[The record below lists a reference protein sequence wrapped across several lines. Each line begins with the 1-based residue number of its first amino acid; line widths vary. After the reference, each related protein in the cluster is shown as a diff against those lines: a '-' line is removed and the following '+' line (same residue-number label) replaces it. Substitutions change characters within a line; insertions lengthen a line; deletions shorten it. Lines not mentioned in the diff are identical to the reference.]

1 MASSASNYSKLKAF
15 ISAFPNSAETKK
27 DLLKIKDKTL
37 LIKYYAYREYFNIDK
52 RLKPANT
59 LRELKRYKADN
70 LKFKSEEL
78 GIDLT
83 KNSAFTDTDKYTSSS
98 KLIAQVTKAMLGK
111 GIKLNSIS
119 AEYREI
125 DIRYKV
131 TSQRKIILFDTQKDN
146 LDFMA
151 SLKDDVYV
159 NVGNTAY
166 NKNGLDF
173 DYDYHNQSNDF
184 ANNLMDY
191 IREENLFLYRF

>member
-15 ISAFPNSAETKK
+15 VSAFPKNVETKK
-27 DLLKIKDKTL
+27 DLLKVKDKTL

-52 RLKPANT
+52 RLTPANT
-59 LRELKRYKADN
+59 LKELKRYKADN

-83 KNSAFTDTDKYTSSS
+83 KNTSFNEADKYTSSS

-119 AEYREI
+119 SEYREI
-125 DIRYKV
+125 DVRYKV
-131 TSQRKIILFDTQKDN
+131 KSQRKIILFDTQNDN

-151 SLKDDVYV
+151 SLKDNVYV
-159 NVGNTAY
+159 NIGNTAY

-184 ANNLMDY
+184 ANNLLDY
-191 IREENLFLYRF
+191 IKEENLFLYKF